1 MIYGLRIVAIG
12 GGTGLA
18 ALLTGLKHFTQAPA
32 SGARQTQ
39 QAAQQGGD
47 AVYFADLAA
56 LVTVTDDG
64 GSSGRLRDELQ
75 ILPPGDIRNCLLAL
89 SSDESLLSSLF
100 QHHSRETVTSEDTT
114 SGISSWPH

>member
-1 MIYGLRIVAIG
+1 MIYGLRVVAVG

-18 ALLTGLKHFTQAPA
+18 ALLTGLKKFVDPPD
-32 SGARQTQ
+32 SRSLSR
-39 QAAQQGGD
+39 D
-47 AVYFADLAA
+47 SVYFADLAA

-75 ILPPGDIRNCLLAL
+75 ILPPGDVRNCLLAL

-100 QHHSRETVTSEDTT
+100 SIVSRATVVLAATT
-114 SGISSWPH
+114 LAIFSWQRSLP